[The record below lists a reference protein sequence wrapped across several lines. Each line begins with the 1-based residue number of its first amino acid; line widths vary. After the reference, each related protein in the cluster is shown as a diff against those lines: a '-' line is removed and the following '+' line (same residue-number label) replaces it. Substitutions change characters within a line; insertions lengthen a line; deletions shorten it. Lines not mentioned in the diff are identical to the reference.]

1 MQKQEEDGKEA
12 SREDSLLRGRILGWP
27 SWSISC
33 AEPRRA
39 KVAPLLAR

>member
-12 SREDSLLRGRILGWP
+12 SREDSLLRGWP